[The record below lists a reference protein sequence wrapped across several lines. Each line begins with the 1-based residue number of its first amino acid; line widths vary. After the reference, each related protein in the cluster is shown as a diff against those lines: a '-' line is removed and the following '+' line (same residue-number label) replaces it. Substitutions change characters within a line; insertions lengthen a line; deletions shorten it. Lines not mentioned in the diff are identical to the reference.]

1 MHFSGPWRGVAA
13 IFDCNS
19 SNPLQAQQT
28 KSSNVVTAEKIQKRK
43 NEGAEPPPG
52 LSRRATDNDLR
63 GMKIKDDDSEAAWEE
78 WEKASSSFGQLDGNE
93 PTEPQPLD
101 PGR

>member
-1 MHFSGPWRGVAA
+1 M
-13 IFDCNS
+13 
-19 SNPLQAQQT
+19 
-28 KSSNVVTAEKIQKRK
+28 
-43 NEGAEPPPG
+43 
-52 LSRRATDNDLR
+52 SRRATDNDLR